1 MEDFTESQKSSEDSI
16 VRRFDAIAYPPAV
29 QRTRAR
35 STPIIMFADEMRL
48 RILAIRMVRL
58 MAKLE
63 DKVYFVTLAR
73 SSLKSESLW
82 GSVHCK
88 VGP

>member
-1 MEDFTESQKSSEDSI
+1 MLKMENFHEFRNPSRDSI

-48 RILAIRMVRL
+48 RILAIRMVTL

-63 DKVYFVTLAR
+63 EKVYFVTLAR
-73 SSLKSESLW
+73 SSLK
-82 GSVHCK
+82 
-88 VGP
+88 VGVLMA